1 MPHIVVMISTWYTTF
16 KTDFD
21 CNNLKHK
28 FFLVLL
34 TSLFSREQH
43 LQHFELNLYG
53 KFENEKKIFL
63 FYKCSMNCSIF
74 INKYFDR
81 IFPSKNHFLKIV
93 GALEVYVRNISRKV
107 LMSSLSI
114 WREMEQERARY

>member
-34 TSLFSREQH
+34 TSLFSSEQH

-53 KFENEKKIFL
+53 KFENEKKNFL
-63 FYKCSMNCSIF
+63 FYKCSKNCSIF

-81 IFPSKNHFLKIV
+81 IFPSKNPF
-93 GALEVYVRNISRKV
+93 
-107 LMSSLSI
+107 
-114 WREMEQERARY
+114 

>member
-53 KFENEKKIFL
+53 KFERMKKLFFILQMFNELLYI
-63 FYKCSMNCSIF
+63 
-74 INKYFDR
+74 
-81 IFPSKNHFLKIV
+81 H
-93 GALEVYVRNISRKV
+93 
-107 LMSSLSI
+107 
-114 WREMEQERARY
+114 Q

>member
-34 TSLFSREQH
+34 TSLFSSEQH

-81 IFPSKNHFLKIV
+81 IFPSKKPF
-93 GALEVYVRNISRKV
+93 
-107 LMSSLSI
+107 
-114 WREMEQERARY
+114 